1 MPPLPSQK
9 GTGKKGR
16 DARQSRSRN
25 STPNLVGIGT
35 AVSAV
40 PQAES
45 GETALLELS
54 RATFPTSDDISEH
67 VGPAIPSS
75 KDLEALSEKL
85 QRLVASIE
93 IRGATCDRG
102 MRMLAQMRKDRLEEI
117 ETERRDE
124 ERKERLKRDAAD
136 EEERERGRHKSHK
149 LKKRKDVSTGA
160 EERPLTHGAHNLA
173 PQDGTHLDPSTPMPT
188 GRKASRRLSRDNDSA
203 SSSLSPVAPA
213 TPTATG
219 MDIDEKE
226 GGAAVD
232 ESSSD
237 EHQPPPAPAIPHLQ
251 TFGDDPSTFPDP
263 TVYEIRD
270 VTDGMDDDTKREIYS
285 VSYFPESNLEHLIP
299 GTPPDKD
306 FSNAKPTNQVQANTF
321 ATYLEPYFRPYTEED
336 LAFLRERGDR
346 TTPFV
351 IPRRGKKHYSE
362 IWAEEDGAMSIDSP
376 QQHRDKLPANQARGN
391 IENMDDALAETDQ
404 ISAGPV
410 LSRLLATLRPEH
422 RAPPSE
428 EKPITNGLTNG
439 EANINGEPNGD
450 LNLSDLIQPPGD
462 TPTPLPTATYMT
474 ESSSESWK
482 KATHPK
488 LDHSQVDERIKQELR
503 HIGFLPPDTDPDF
516 DAHYDDEIAV
526 RLRYLQAELKQ
537 QSIINGAHKAR
548 LQDLVKERM
557 AHQEYTTILEDLDGQ
572 VQTAYLKRTRTMGK
586 NKKTKRPG
594 GAGGGSHFVGGATG
608 MARPGIGDMTKTVM
622 ERRKKW
628 IEGVGPVF
636 DDERSTVKVPR
647 AENPGSSIFKPED
660 MSELMRK
667 EKESWDEDAEEE

>member
-25 STPNLVGIGT
+25 STPNLVGT
-35 AVSAV
+35 TSNL
-40 PQAES
+40 PQTES
-45 GETALLELS
+45 GETALLELPRGS
-54 RATFPTSDDISEH
+54 FPTSDDVTEN

-75 KDLEALSEKL
+75 KELEALSEKL
-85 QRLVASIE
+85 QRLMASIE
-93 IRGATCDRG
+93 LRGNTCDRG

-124 ERKERLKRDAAD
+124 ERKERLKND
-136 EEERERGRHKSHK
+136 EEERERGRHKANK
-149 LKKRKDVSTGA
+149 LKKQKDVSTRA
-160 EERPLTHGAHNLA
+160 EERPLTHGAHGLA
-173 PQDGTHLDPSTPMPT
+173 AQDGSNLDRTSPMPT
-188 GRKASRRLSRDNDSA
+188 AGKNSRRLSRDNDTA
-203 SSSLSPVAPA
+203 SSSLSPVAVA
-213 TPTATG
+213 TPAATG
-219 MDIDEKE
+219 MDIDEK
-226 GGAAVD
+226 D
-232 ESSSD
+232 ENAMDDDSSSD
-237 EHQPPPAPAIPHLQ
+237 EHQPPPAPAVPHLQ
-251 TFGDDPSTFPDP
+251 TFGEDPSTFPDP
-263 TVYEIRD
+263 TVYDIREI
-270 VTDGMDDDTKREIYS
+270 TDDMDDDTKREIFS
-285 VSYFPESNLEHLIP
+285 VAYFPESNLEDLIP

-306 FSNAKPTNQVQANTF
+306 FSNAKPTNQVQFNTF
-321 ATYLEPYFRPYTEED
+321 STYLEPYFRSYTEED

-346 TTPFV
+346 AVPFI
-351 IPRRGKKHYSE
+351 IPRRGKKHYTE
-362 IWAEEDGAMSIDSP
+362 IWAEEDGAMSIDNP
-376 QQHRDKLPANQARGN
+376 QQGREKLPANQARGN
-391 IENMDDALAETDQ
+391 LEGMDDATAETDQ
-404 ISAGPV
+404 ISGGPM
-410 LSRLLATLRPEH
+410 LSRLLATLRPEN

-428 EKPITNGLTNG
+428 EKPMTNGLTNG
-439 EANINGEPNGD
+439 ESNINGEANGD
-450 LNLSDLIQPPGD
+450 LGDPMQLSSDAPAPIPP
-462 TPTPLPTATYMT
+462 ATYMT

-488 LDHSQVDERIKQELR
+488 LDYAQVDERIKQELR

-526 RLRYLQAELKQ
+526 RLRALQAELKQ
-537 QSIINGAHKAR
+537 QSIINGARKAR

-594 GAGGGSHFVGGATG
+594 GAGGGSHFVGGGSSG

-636 DDERSTVKVPR
+636 DDERSVVKVPR
-647 AENPGSSIFKPED
+647 ASNPGSSIYKPED
-660 MSELMRK
+660 MAELIRK
-667 EKESWDEDAEEE
+667 EKESWDEDVEEE